1 MTKEELRKEF
11 IERRLSLTSHEVVRK
26 GAMIASALRGSQL
39 YSGSRI
45 LSLYFPIKGEVPTE
59 GIFRDARQ
67 TGKIVVF
74 PRVKGGN
81 IEFSPVD
88 DLRDLQKGAF
98 GIPEPSSASVYSLS
112 EIDLL
117 LVPGVAF
124 DRYGN
129 RLGYGKGYFDSVLRQ
144 SPRPISIALSYEC
157 QIYDGLLPTDPGDA
171 RVDMVLTEIR
181 LIEVRKTWKDG

>member
-11 IERRLSLTSHEVVRK
+11 IKRRLSLTSHEVVRM
-26 GAMIASALRGSQL
+26 GAKITSALRSSQV
-39 YSGSRI
+39 YSGSKI
-45 LSLYFPIKGEVPTE
+45 LSLYFPVKGEVPTE
-59 GIFRDARQ
+59 EIFRDARN

-88 DLRDLQKGAF
+88 DLRDMREGAF
-98 GIPEPSSASVYSLS
+98 GIPEPSSISVCSLS

-124 DRYGN
+124 DIYGN

-144 SPRPISIALSYEC
+144 SPRPISIGLSYEC
-157 QIYDGLLPTDPGDA
+157 QIYDGLLPTGPGDA

-181 LIEVRKTWKDG
+181 LIEVRKTCKD